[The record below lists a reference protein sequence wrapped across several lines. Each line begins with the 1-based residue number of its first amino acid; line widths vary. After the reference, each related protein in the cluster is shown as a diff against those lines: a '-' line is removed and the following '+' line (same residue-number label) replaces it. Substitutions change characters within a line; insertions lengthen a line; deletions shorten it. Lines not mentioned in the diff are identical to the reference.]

1 MKLVTFS
8 KDQDENRESEFVFAL
23 FFSNRKKKDDRK
35 AIEYQFD
42 KNGKINKR
50 TYIIDSQKNYVSR
63 VQAMSKHG
71 FSGAVEDN

>member
-1 MKLVTFS
+1 VKLVTFS

-23 FFSNRKKKDDRK
+23 FFSNRKDKSDRK

-42 KNGKINKR
+42 KDGKIIKR
-50 TYIIDSQKNYVSR
+50 TYIIDNQKNYISR
-63 VQAMSKHG
+63 VNAMNKHG